1 MYELFELWGSSFREI
16 SFIGFLTFLVGCS
29 VLGLFFLTKGGD
41 WLSDYCSI
49 FAEKLGIPPIIVGL
63 TIVSVATSAPEL
75 FTSIAAINS
84 NAGGLVM
91 GNIIGSNVANIGLI
105 LGISLFLKPIS
116 TYNAVNPTQLIL
128 LAVATI
134 GFSAS
139 IIFSQNSQL
148 GLITG
153 IILVVF
159 IVCYL
164 SGLCLVSLK
173 NRNVSEQSSE
183 KNSQENNSFP
193 KVLFMI
199 AAGGVLLWMGSE
211 SLVYGSK
218 NLAELAGI
226 PNELIGFTLI
236 AIGTSLPELAASIA
250 LIKKDETSML
260 LGNVIGSNLFNIGLV
275 GGVAGIL
282 GPIVSES
289 PYPWLDHFSMILF
302 TLILIYW
309 MLGKNLIR
317 KHGIL
322 LLVLYALASA
332 TTWIANS

>member
-1 MYELFELWGSSFREI
+1 MYELFEIWGSSLQEI
-16 SFIGFLTFLVGCS
+16 SFIGFLTFLAGCS
-29 VLGLFFLTKGGD
+29 LLGLFFLTKGGD

-84 NAGGLVM
+84 SAGGLVM
-91 GNIIGSNVANIGLI
+91 GNITGSNVANIGLI
-105 LGISLFLKPIS
+105 LGISLFLKPIN
-116 TYNAVNPTQLIL
+116 THNAVNLTQLLL

-134 GFSAS
+134 GFSIS
-139 IIFSQNSQL
+139 ITLSKNSQL
-148 GLITG
+148 GFSTG
-153 IILVVF
+153 VVLVIFIL
-159 IVCYL
+159 CYL
-164 SGLCLVSLK
+164 SGLCFMSLK
-173 NRNVSEQSSE
+173 NRNANEQSSPENSQE
-183 KNSQENNSFP
+183 KNSYAI
-193 KVLFMI
+193 VLLMI
-199 AAGGVLLWMGSE
+199 SLGGILLWMGSE

-260 LGNVIGSNLFNIGLV
+260 LGNIIGSNLFNIGLV

-289 PYPWLDHFSMILF
+289 PYPWLDHLSMIIF
-302 TLILIYW
+302 TFILIRW
-309 MLGKNLIR
+309 MLGKHLKR
-317 KHGIL
+317 KHGIYL
-322 LLVLYALASA
+322 LTLYGLATA
-332 TTWIANS
+332 TTWVANS